1 MERYHADTNQEM
13 DAVAILFP
21 NKDDSEQ
28 KNYAGERE
36 GFI

>member
-13 DAVAILFP
+13 NAVAILFP

-28 KNYAGERE
+28 KNYEGGRE

>member
-1 MERYHADTNQEM
+1 MERYHANTNQEI

-21 NKDDSEQ
+21 NKDGSEQ
-28 KNYAGERE
+28 KNYEGERG